1 MSPDPVDPDNLIN
14 ERPALVEVTQQ
25 GTVYVADARVRDS
38 GWLRVKEWDGQRA
51 MVPPHRV
58 ETVRRVETERHGE
71 RDAQGMR
78 PKRVADEKWRE
89 EAKQDPDE
97 IGGGEPVVADD

>member
-1 MSPDPVDPDNLIN
+1 MTRDAVDPEDLIN
-14 ERPALVEVTQQ
+14 ERPAVVEVTKQ

-58 ETVRRVETERHGE
+58 VAVRRVETEHYGE
-71 RDAQGMR
+71 RDTDGR
-78 PKRVADEKWRE
+78 RSIRVADEKWRQ

-97 IGGGEPVVADD
+97 IGGQPVVADD